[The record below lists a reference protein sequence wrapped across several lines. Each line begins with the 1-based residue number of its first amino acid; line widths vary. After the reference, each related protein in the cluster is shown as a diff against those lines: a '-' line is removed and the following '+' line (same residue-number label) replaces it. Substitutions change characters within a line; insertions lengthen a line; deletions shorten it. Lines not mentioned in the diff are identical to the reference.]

1 MGTTFRPSKKMDEN
15 FFSQLVFLSR
25 QTRKTRKFEVR
36 ALAATGGRDPDFTYK
51 QPSENKG
58 GVAETFIRNCENCL
72 EDFCVGACRLFDYED
87 HQRKAPRENNEARLT
102 EQSKKRKNSKKKN
115 K

>member
-1 MGTTFRPSKKMDEN
+1 MLLTSLSSVR
-15 FFSQLVFLSR
+15 LVFLSR

-58 GVAETFIRNCENCL
+58 GVSETFIRVRS
-72 EDFCVGACRLFDYED
+72 D
-87 HQRKAPRENNEARLT
+87 LT
-102 EQSKKRKNSKKKN
+102 
-115 K
+115 

>member
-1 MGTTFRPSKKMDEN
+1 MFVTAAPSVLTW
-15 FFSQLVFLSR
+15 FSSVRLVFLSR

-58 GVAETFIRNCENCL
+58 GVAETFIRVRS
-72 EDFCVGACRLFDYED
+72 DW
-87 HQRKAPRENNEARLT
+87 
-102 EQSKKRKNSKKKN
+102 SKVHWKSEIRSELYLMP
-115 K
+115 